1 MTKLILFISLFGL
14 LFIQRFFGKNP
25 DKDIII
31 LYTNDVHC
39 AIDYDENIIGYPGLV
54 SYRDKMN
61 KQTPYVTLVDAGD
74 HVQGGA
80 IGSISKGEYIIDI
93 MNEIEYD
100 VVIPGNHEFD
110 YGMDQ
115 FLHFTKTLETG
126 YTSCN
131 FRDLRTGELVFKP
144 YKIIEYSCGV
154 KVAFVGIVTPES
166 ITRSVP
172 TYFMDSNKNY
182 IYDFDGDETGE
193 KFYATIQKAVNDAKK
208 EGADF
213 VIAVGHLG
221 ESDDITPAWNA
232 QNVIAHTRDIDAFID
247 GHSHQV
253 QEGLK
258 QTNLDGKEI
267 LITQSGARFSHIGK
281 VTINTKGKIKTELV
295 GRKEITS
302 KDDTLENFILNIKS
316 KFENELKVVLN
327 FVLFDLITH
336 DKNNNRIIRKQETN
350 LGNLVSDAYL
360 KESQK
365 YAKVDIS
372 FANGGSIRS
381 AINAGNIT
389 VGNVR
394 DVLPFNN
401 ELCIIEVPGQTIL
414 DALEFSA
421 SKYPGENGG
430 FLHPSGLTYAIDP
443 EVETSVVTDEKN
455 FFMSVTGDR
464 RVHSVLVNGEPIDPE
479 KKYKVT
485 GDNYFL
491 IKNGDGY
498 VFNNTIIINRSYGLP
513 SDLFNDYIKNLS
525 TEEMNKYQ
533 KPQGRIVFS
542 KKSTIISNSDKIKEK
557 KTID

>member
-1 MTKLILFISLFGL
+1 MKKLFFFIFGL
-14 LFIQRFFGKNP
+14 LFIQSFEKNP
-25 DKDIII
+25 DKDIVI

-39 AIDYDENIIGYPGLV
+39 AIDYDNNTIGYPGLV
-54 SYRDKMN
+54 SYRDKIN

-93 MNEIEYD
+93 LNEIEYD
-100 VVIPGNHEFD
+100 VVIFGNHEFD
-110 YGMDQ
+110 YGMEQ

-126 YTSCN
+126 YISCN

-144 YKIIEYSCGV
+144 YKIIEYTCGV
-154 KVAFVGIVTPES
+154 KVAFVGIATPES

-172 TYFMDSNKNY
+172 TYFMDENDNF

-193 KFYATIQKAVNDAKK
+193 KFYATIQKAVDDAKK

-221 ESDDITPAWNA
+221 ESDDIIPAWNA
-232 QNVIAHTRDIDAFID
+232 QNVVAHTKGIDAFID

-253 QEGLK
+253 QKGLK
-258 QTNLDGKEI
+258 QKNLDGKEI
-267 LITQSGARFSHIGK
+267 LITQSGTQLANIGK
-281 VTINTKGKIKTELV
+281 VTINTNGVIKTELV
-295 GRKEITS
+295 GRNKVTS
-302 KDDTLENFILNIKS
+302 KDNTLENFISNIKS
-316 KFENELKVVLN
+316 KFEDELKVVLN
-327 FVLFDLITH
+327 YVPFDFKVRDDNNIRITR
-336 DKNNNRIIRKQETN
+336 NQETN
-350 LGNLVSDAYL
+350 LGNLISDAYL

-365 YAKVDIS
+365 YAKVDIA

-381 AINAGNIT
+381 DIKAGNIT
-389 VGNVR
+389 IGNVR

-421 SKYPGENGG
+421 SKYPSENGG

-443 EVETSVVTDEKN
+443 DVETSVVTDEKN
-455 FFMSVTGDR
+455 IFVSVSGNR
-464 RVHSVLVNGEPIDPE
+464 RVYNVLVNNEPIDPE
-479 KKYKVT
+479 KRYKVT

-498 VFNNTIIINRSYGLP
+498 VFNNTTIINRNYGLP
-513 SDLFNDYIKNLS
+513 SDLVNHYIKNLND
-525 TEEMNKYQ
+525 EEINKYRE
-533 KPQGRIVFS
+533 PQGRIFFS
-542 KKSTIISNSDKIKEK
+542 KISSRE
-557 KTID
+557 